1 MHGGFP
7 PGAAKLIV
15 KRVLD
20 RDPIVQMTVTYPPKM
35 IEVGIE
41 AAIDGLKN
49 GGKAKE
55 TKIVMPSEV
64 VTPENAQAFYFPDSI
79 Y

>member
-1 MHGGFP
+1 
-7 PGAAKLIV
+7 
-15 KRVLD
+15 
-20 RDPIVQMTVTYPPKM
+20 MTVTYPPKM